1 MIKYTDYPDRQT
13 WLKARQKTLGASETA
28 IACGISRFKSI
39 SDLWEEKTGRRQAE
53 DITANER
60 VHYGTAAEQYLRALF
75 ALKHEK
81 EYRVEY
87 FPYRVYFNEEEPYLT
102 ATLDGLITRLIDRA
116 KGGYECKTVLV
127 QSKRTLEEWDNRI
140 PETYYCQILQQMF
153 TAGLDFVILNAELR
167 FPDNNA
173 EIREYL
179 IERSNVE
186 NDIKWV
192 VQKGHEFWWYVLNDK
207 RPPITMTL

>member
-1 MIKYTDYPDRQT
+1 MIRYTDYPDRKT
-13 WLKARQKTLGASETA
+13 WLKNRYKTLGASEIG
-28 IACGISRFKSI
+28 IACGISSFKSA

-53 DITANER
+53 DITGNER
-60 VHYGTAAEQYLRALF
+60 VRYGTEAEQYLRALF

-102 ATLDGLITRLIDRA
+102 ATLDGLITRLIDGA
-116 KGGYECKTVLV
+116 KGSYECKTVLV

-179 IERSNVE
+179 VERSNVE

-192 VQKGHEFWWYVLNDK
+192 VQKGHEFWWHVLNDK
-207 RPPITMTL
+207 RPPTTMTL

>member
-1 MIKYTDYPDRQT
+1 MIKYTDYPDRKT
-13 WLKARQKTLGASETA
+13 WLENRYKTLGASEIA
-28 IACGISRFKSI
+28 IACEMSRFKSR

-53 DITANER
+53 DITENER
-60 VHYGTAAEQYLRALF
+60 VHYGTEAEKYLRALF

-102 ATLDGLITRLIDRA
+102 ATLDGIITRLSDGA

-192 VQKGHEFWWYVLNDK
+192 VRKGHEFWWYVLNDK

>member
-1 MIKYTDYPDRQT
+1 MIRYTDYPDRKT
-13 WLKARQKTLGASETA
+13 WLANRYKSLGASEIG

-53 DITANER
+53 DITENER
-60 VHYGTAAEQYLRALF
+60 VRYGTEAEQYLRALF

-81 EYRVEY
+81 EYQVEY

-102 ATLDGLITRLIDRA
+102 ATLDGLITRLIDGA

-140 PETYYCQILQQMF
+140 PETYYCQVLQQMF

>member
-1 MIKYTDYPDRQT
+1 MIKYNDYPDRKT
-13 WLKARQKTLGASETA
+13 WLTARQKTLGASEIA

-53 DITANER
+53 DITENAR
-60 VHYGTAAEQYLRALF
+60 VHYGTEAEKYLRALF

-87 FPYRVYFNEEEPYLT
+87 FPYRVYHNEENPYLT
-102 ATLDGLITRLIDRA
+102 STLDGLITRLIDGA

-192 VQKGHEFWWYVLNDK
+192 VQKGHEFWWHVLNDK
-207 RPPITMTL
+207 QPPITMTL

>member
-1 MIKYTDYPDRQT
+1 MIRYTDYPDRKT
-13 WLKARQKTLGASETA
+13 WLENRHKTLGASEIG

-53 DITANER
+53 DITENER
-60 VHYGTAAEQYLRALF
+60 VRYGTEAEQYLRALF

-81 EYRVEY
+81 EYQVEY

-102 ATLDGLITRLIDRA
+102 ATLDGLITRLIDGA

-140 PETYYCQILQQMF
+140 PETYYCQVLQQMF

>member
-1 MIKYTDYPDRQT
+1 MIKFIDYPDRKT
-13 WLKARQKTLGASETA
+13 WLENRYKTLGASEIG

-53 DITANER
+53 DITENER
-60 VHYGTAAEQYLRALF
+60 VHYGTEAEKYLRALF

-81 EYRVEY
+81 GYRVEY

-102 ATLDGLITRLIDRA
+102 ATLDGLITRLMDGA

-140 PETYYCQILQQMF
+140 PETYYCQILQQMYA
-153 TAGLDFVILNAELR
+153 AGLDFVMLNAELR

-173 EIREYL
+173 DIREYL
-179 IERSNVE
+179 VERSNVE

-192 VQKGHEFWWYVLNDK
+192 VRKGQDFKRYVLTDK

>member
-1 MIKYTDYPDRQT
+1 MIRYTDYPDRKT
-13 WLKARQKTLGASETA
+13 WLENRYKSLGASE
-28 IACGISRFKSI
+28 IGVVMGYSNFMSPNQ
-39 SDLWEEKTGRRQAE
+39 LWEEKTRKRLHCENEKDERIDYGQKAE
-53 DITANER
+53 DC
-60 VHYGTAAEQYLRALF
+60 LRKLF
-75 ALKHEK
+75 ILKHK
-81 EYRVEY
+81 GEYKVEY

-102 ATLDGLITRLIDRA
+102 ATLDGLITRLSDGM
-116 KGGYECKTVLV
+116 KGGYECKSRLI
-127 QSKRTLEEWDNRI
+127 QNKQALEEWDNRI

-192 VQKGHEFWWYVLNDK
+192 VQKGQDFKRYVLTDK